1 MDLKHRLEQ
10 GPAAPELQLRASLEI
25 RETAQIREEALAR
38 LKALVQEDDSLD
50 CSTEDEFL
58 LRFLR
63 PTKFYPESAHKM
75 VSAHSSLCPNLFIVT
90 HPLSNLKYKE

>member
-25 RETAQIREEALAR
+25 RETDQIRNDALAQ
-38 LKALVQEDDSLD
+38 LKALIRKDGSLD

-63 PTKFYPESAHKM
+63 PTKFYPESALKM
-75 VSAHSSLCPNLFIVT
+75 VST
-90 HPLSNLKYKE
+90 PLNYLYIF

>member
-25 RETAQIREEALAR
+25 RETDQIREEALAR
-38 LKALVQEDDSLD
+38 LKALVLQDDSLD

-63 PTKFYPESAHKM
+63 PTKFYPESALKM
-75 VSAHSSLCPNLFIVT
+75 VSICSLIFTFSLSLTIINL
-90 HPLSNLKYKE
+90 